1 MIFKMTIRCMIAA
14 TVSMLTGCVSVTHV
28 TEPEAKR
35 VLVEFFRNVDFE
47 VYNRESFQD
56 LITDDF
62 HIYEAGKHMSR
73 SEFFEFI
80 ESTHSEATLSND
92 WQLSDFEISTDHRS
106 AHISYKNVGT
116 FVSRTEDGKKSVLKF
131 HWLENAYFVM
141 DEGRLKIKF
150 IHSQELQKQV
160 AIQH

>member
-1 MIFKMTIRCMIAA
+1 MLASCA
-14 TVSMLTGCVSVTHV
+14 TMDRVSKTDA
-28 TEPEAKR
+28 ER
-35 VLVEFFRNVDFE
+35 VLHEFFRNVDFE
-47 VYNRESFQD
+47 VYNRESFRD

-62 HIYEAGKHMSR
+62 HIYEAGQHMSR
-73 SEFFEFI
+73 NDFFEFI

-116 FVSRTEDGKKSVLKF
+116 FVSKTEDGKKSVLKF

-141 DEGRLKIKF
+141 DGGRLKIKF
-150 IHSQELQKQV
+150 IHSEELERQNS
-160 AIQH
+160 IQD